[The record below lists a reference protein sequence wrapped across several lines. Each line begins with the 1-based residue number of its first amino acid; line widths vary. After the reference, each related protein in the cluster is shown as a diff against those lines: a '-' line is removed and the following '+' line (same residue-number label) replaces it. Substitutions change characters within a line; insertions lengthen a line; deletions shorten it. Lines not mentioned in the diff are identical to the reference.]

1 MAVTGCVT
9 VLPWLR
15 PGWHAATWMVL
26 LAGGGAA
33 LLSGAAGLAGL
44 ATGGAAGLLAG
55 LGARVAAGVPR
66 GRSRR

>member
-33 LLSGAAGLAGL
+33 LLSGARPAGL